1 MEEIRDLATE
11 APPPDLSLVE
21 QAIFVLRVSFPKIIV
36 AE

>member
-1 MEEIRDLATE
+1 MEENRDLATE

-21 QAIFVLRVSFPKIIV
+21 QAIFVLRVSLLHIIV